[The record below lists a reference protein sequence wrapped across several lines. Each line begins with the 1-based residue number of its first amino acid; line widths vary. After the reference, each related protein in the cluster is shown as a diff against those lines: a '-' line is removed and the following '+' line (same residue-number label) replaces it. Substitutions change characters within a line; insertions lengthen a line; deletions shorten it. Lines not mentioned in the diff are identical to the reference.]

1 MADKD
6 FNKMLGLDV
15 LPPMIRLVDVDSL
28 VPYANNSNDH
38 SPAHVQKVAASMLEF
53 GWTNAIL
60 VDEVG
65 ICAGH
70 GRQLAAMKLYAEGK
84 QISFPDGTPIPI
96 GKVPVLDCSGWDEA
110 KRRAYIIADNQL
122 GRASEWNMDMLRVEM
137 KALEN
142 LEYDLNLIGF
152 DPDQLDEIMKLE
164 PLDMGGGEG
173 GADDAPP
180 LPEEPKCRV
189 GDLWVLG
196 AHRVYVGDAEQ
207 AESWLSLMQGEKANV
222 VWTDP
227 PYNVD
232 IGKKNKRMDKAI
244 GGDRSRTGGI
254 ANDWKNEEDF
264 NQFLCSVLG
273 NLYDNLMPGGVIYIS
288 HSDKM
293 AHGLRWAFDKVGFHF
308 SQNVIWKK
316 NSMTL
321 GMADFQSIHEPVLY
335 GWRKGAKH
343 RWHGGRKQTTVAEFG
358 DSSPFKQDE
367 EGRWYFQHGDM
378 ILRVEGD
385 VKLESLL
392 GSVINVQ
399 RPDRSDLHPTQKPV
413 DLVERFL
420 KNSTRLNDILVDSF
434 SGSGTSLIA
443 AERMGLCARV
453 MELDTGFADVTIR
466 RWQNLTGRKAVHFY
480 TGETFPDE
488 TEDRQLADPDEDGD
502 AF

>member
-15 LPPMIRLVDVDSL
+15 MPPMIKLRPVDSL
-28 VPYANNSNDH
+28 IPYVNNSNDH

-53 GWTNAIL
+53 GWTNSIL
-60 VDEVG
+60 MDEQG
-65 ICAGH
+65 IVAGH
-70 GRQLAAMKLYAEGK
+70 GRQLAAMKLYSEGK
-84 QISFPDGTPIPI
+84 QICFPDGTPIPI
-96 GKVPVLDCSGWDEA
+96 GMVPTLDCTGWDEA

-137 KALEN
+137 NALAT
-142 LEYDLNLIGF
+142 LDYDLELIGF
-152 DPDQLDEIMKLE
+152 DPDQLDEIMKL
-164 PLDMGGGEG
+164 PPMDTGGGEG
-173 GADDAPP
+173 NPDDAPP
-180 LPEEPKCRV
+180 LPEEPKSRL
-189 GDLWVLG
+189 GDLWTLG
-196 AHRVYVGDAEQ
+196 PHRIFVGDAEQ
-207 AESWLSLMQGEKANV
+207 AESWLALMQGEKANL

-244 GGDRSRTGGI
+244 GGERSRTGGI

-264 NQFLCSVLG
+264 NNFLVGVLG
-273 NLYDNLMPGGVIYIS
+273 NLYDNMMPGGVIYIS

-293 AHGLRWAFDKVGFHF
+293 AHGLRWAFEKVGFHF

-343 RWHGGRKQTTVAEFG
+343 KWHGGRKQTTVAEFG
-358 DSSPFKQDE
+358 DSSPFKQDA
-367 EGRWYFQHGDM
+367 EGNWFFQYGDLIM
-378 ILRVEGD
+378 RVEGD
-385 VKLESLL
+385 AKIESLL
-392 GSVINVQ
+392 GSVVNVP

-413 DLVERFL
+413 ELVERFL
-420 KNSTRLNDILVDSF
+420 KNSARLNDILVDSF

-443 AERMGLCARV
+443 AERMGMCARV
-453 MELDTGFADVTIR
+453 MELDPGFADVTIR

-480 TGETFPDE
+480 TGEEFPEE
-488 TEDRQLADPDEDGD
+488 TEDRPLPDHDDDGD